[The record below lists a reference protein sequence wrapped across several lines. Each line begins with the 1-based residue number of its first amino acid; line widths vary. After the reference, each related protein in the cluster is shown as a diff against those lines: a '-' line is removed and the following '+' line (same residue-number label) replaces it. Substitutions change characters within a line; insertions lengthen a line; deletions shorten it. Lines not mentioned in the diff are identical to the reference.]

1 MNICEHLTATARIY
15 PDRDAIR
22 FEGTSLTYAQLDA
35 LSLAAANQLAEQGIR
50 AGDRVAMML
59 ANVPAFAVWYY
70 AALRIGAIAVS
81 ISTRSA
87 ASEVA
92 YFVKDSGAS
101 LLVSDNTSRDDW
113 KLPCPI
119 VTTNDIGDCSSV
131 VPTESHTS
139 HGSHNSEN
147 HSGDH
152 CATEL
157 DCSSA
162 VSAESSL
169 SKSSSAQEGS
179 GILEDS
185 SLNSENHSGDHCAA
199 ELECSSAVSAESS
212 LSKTSSAQQ
221 GSGILEDSSLNSEI
235 HSGDHCATDHCA
247 ADGRAA
253 IYNAHPNDPAAIL
266 YTSGTTGFAK
276 GATLSHMNV
285 RSNVHAFNHLCNQ
298 RPDDVILLAV
308 PLFHCFG
315 QNALLNSA
323 LNVGA
328 TLVLQRKFDLNESK
342 RLIAEHRV
350 TQLYGVPMMF
360 QLFLESCEPSD
371 LASVN
376 YCFSAAATLPIQVG
390 QRWQQKFGIPIHEGY
405 GLTETSPFASYNHRD
420 RFVCGS
426 IGTPIDC
433 VEMKVVDPETGADC
447 AVGELGEIVVRGP
460 NVMLGYWNRDH
471 ETAAAIRDGWFHSGD
486 IGRIDEQ
493 GFFYIVDRVKDMI
506 AVGGLKVFPAEVERV
521 LLDHAAV
528 SQVAV
533 VGIQDDVFGE
543 QVVAFVVL
551 DAKSSPAEERL
562 NSIRQ
567 HAKQHLANYKVPRM
581 VVPIEELPRNP
592 SGKVLKR
599 ELREFDLRNLA
610 RNPPAAD
617 DDSEAAVT
625 EHQLRSP
632 TLRKQL
638 EATHAAGRARAAV
651 EFVQQLVK
659 VIAYADELPNPTD
672 GFLDAGMDSLMIVEL
687 SNQIQVELGSDHE
700 IPATLVFDYPR
711 ICDLADYLV
720 SVLFSS
726 HFVGE
731 VRPSHEPAE
740 ANLRNE
746 IESLSEDEALSELIK
761 ELNS

>member
-1 MNICEHLTATARIY
+1 MNICEHLTSTARIF
-15 PDRDAIR
+15 PDRCAIR
-22 FEGTSLTYAQLDA
+22 FEGISLTYSQLDA
-35 LSLAAANQLAEQGIR
+35 MSQAAAEQLAGRGIQ
-50 AGDRVAMML
+50 AGDRVAIML
-59 ANVPAFAVWYY
+59 PNVPAFAVWYY
-70 AALRIGAIAVS
+70 ATLRMGAIAVS

-87 ASEVA
+87 PSEVT
-92 YFVKDSGAS
+92 YFIKDSGAL
-101 LLVSDNTSRDDW
+101 LLVCETSAREIGQP
-113 KLPCPI
+113 PCPV
-119 VTTNDIGDCSSV
+119 VTTNDIGDCATELECSSA
-131 VPTESHTS
+131 VPAETPPSHRIQKNEIHSGDPWATVWKCS
-139 HGSHNSEN
+139 SAVPAENVDSNPGNAGN

-152 CATEL
+152 CAT
-157 DCSSA
+157 D
-162 VSAESSL
+162 
-169 SKSSSAQEGS
+169 
-179 GILEDS
+179 D
-185 SLNSENHSGDHCAA
+185 
-199 ELECSSAVSAESS
+199 
-212 LSKTSSAQQ
+212 
-221 GSGILEDSSLNSEI
+221 
-235 HSGDHCATDHCA
+235 CATA
-247 ADGRAA
+247 RRTA

-342 RLIAEHRV
+342 RLIAEHQV

-360 QLFLESCEPSD
+360 QLFLDCCEPSD

-390 QRWQQKFGIPIHEGY
+390 QRWQQKFGMPIHEGY

-433 VEMKVVDPETGADC
+433 VEMKVVDTETGAEC
-447 AVGELGEIVVRGP
+447 AAGELGEIVVRGP
-460 NVMLGYWNRDH
+460 NVMLGYWTRDK
-471 ETAAAIRDGWFHSGD
+471 ETAAAIRDGWLHSGD
-486 IGRIDEQ
+486 IGRIDKH

-551 DAKSSPAEERL
+551 A
-562 NSIRQ
+562 NSDSAVDEQLAAIRQ
-567 HAKQHLANYKVPRM
+567 HAKQHLANYKVPRV
-581 VVPIEELPRNP
+581 VVPIAELPRNP

-599 ELREFDLRNLA
+599 ELRQFDLQEMMRVSV
-610 RNPPAAD
+610 AAND
-617 DDSEAAVT
+617 HSAAAVT
-625 EHQLRSP
+625 DHQLRSP

-638 EATHAAGRARAAV
+638 EATHAAGRGRFAV
-651 EFVQQLVK
+651 EFVQHLVK
-659 VIAYADELPNPTD
+659 VIADADELPNPND

-687 SNQIQVELGSDHE
+687 SNQIQVELGPQHE

-720 SVLFSS
+720 QTLSPPT
-726 HFVGE
+726 
-731 VRPSHEPAE
+731 PSGNVAQQPTFYQATSKS
-740 ANLRNE
+740 ANLHTE
-746 IESLSEDEALSELIK
+746 IQAMSEQQALEELMK
-761 ELNS
+761 ELE